1 MIKVVIDT
9 NIIISATLSPTGNP
23 AKIIDMVFEDKLQIF
38 YSLKILS
45 EYKEVLAR
53 PRLKIVTQI
62 QIDILSAI
70 REVGTLIEPTISNIP
85 FIDESDR
92 IFYDTAKA
100 SRAILIPGNIKHYPD
115 ETFIMTPSDFLKK
128 VETD

>member
-9 NIIISATLSPTGNP
+9 NIIISATLTPSGNP

-38 YSLKILS
+38 YSLQILS
-45 EYKEVLAR
+45 EYKEVLLR
-53 PRLKIVTQI
+53 PRLKIDTQI

-92 IFYDTAKA
+92 IFMIRRKQ
-100 SRAILIPGNIKHYPD
+100 
-115 ETFIMTPSDFLKK
+115 
-128 VETD
+128 VEQSLFQVI

>member
-9 NIIISATLSPTGNP
+9 NIIISAALSPSGNP

-38 YSLKILS
+38 YSLQILS
-45 EYKEVLAR
+45 EYKEVLLR
-53 PRLKIVTQI
+53 PRLKIDTQT

-70 REVGTLIEPTISNIP
+70 GEVGTLIEPTISNIP

-100 SRAILIPGNIKHYPD
+100 SRAILISGNIKHYPN
-115 ETFIMTPSDFLKK
+115 EAFIMTPSDFLKK
-128 VETD
+128 VETN